1 MTDHFQAL
9 KIEAK
14 NPILDKL
21 AQLGHLPQK
30 TTPETFRKT
39 ISKRARAK
47 TITVQLSLALANNNP
62 SSILN
67 KSYWNTFYCANAMT
81 IEKGNVTCK
90 YCKNRWCLVCNRVRT
105 ATNIRTY
112 YNVLNKFEKP
122 YFVTLTI
129 PNVQGENL
137 PSTIDGMLGNFREI
151 IHSRTLRGLGAKGV
165 RKLECTYNLGRNDYH
180 PHMHIVVDG
189 FQQAEA
195 IKKKWLGLYPGA
207 LEYLQDIR
215 QCNEGSLMEL
225 FKYFTK
231 IVSKV
236 GKGEIAVYT
245 NALDTIFR
253 AMKGRRT
260 YQGFGIKR
268 DKIEDD
274 YTVIDERFID
284 DEISTW
290 VFEQDCSDWINIVS
304 GEKYTDYI
312 PSKFDM
318 NFINS
323 IK

>member
-9 KIEAK
+9 KIDAK

-21 AQLGHLPQK
+21 AQLSSSPQK
-30 TTPETFRKT
+30 NTSETFQKNLT
-39 ISKRARAK
+39 KRARAK
-47 TITVQLSLALANNNP
+47 ALTVQLSLALANNNP

-67 KSYWNTFYCANAMT
+67 KSYWNTYYCANAIT
-81 IEKGNVTCK
+81 IEKGNVTSK

-112 YNVLNKFEKP
+112 YNVLKQFDNP

-129 PNVQGENL
+129 VNVKEEIL
-137 PSTIDGMLGNFREI
+137 EATIGKMLSNFRLI
-151 IHSRTLRGLGAKGV
+151 INSKYLRKLTAKGV
-165 RKLECTYNLGRNDYH
+165 RKLESTYSDPRDDFH
-180 PHMHIVVDG
+180 PHFHIIVDGLEQANYIKKRWLELYPTSLPEHQHIVKCYD
-189 FQQAEA
+189 
-195 IKKKWLGLYPGA
+195 
-207 LEYLQDIR
+207 
-215 QCNEGSLMEL
+215 GSLKEL

-236 GKGEIAVYT
+236 GEGQIAIHT
-245 NALDTIFR
+245 KALDVMFR

-274 YTVIDERFID
+274 YTVIDERYID

-290 VFEQDCSDWINIVS
+290 VFEQDCSDWINVLS